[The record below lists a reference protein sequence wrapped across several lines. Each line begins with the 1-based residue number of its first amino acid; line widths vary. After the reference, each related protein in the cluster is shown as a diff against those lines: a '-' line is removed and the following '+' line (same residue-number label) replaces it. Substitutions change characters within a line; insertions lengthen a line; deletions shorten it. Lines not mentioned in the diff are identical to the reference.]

1 MSDLFQRSENK
12 LQLILCANAQDAAAC
27 KQAGF
32 KSVRV
37 VDQEQSLFV
46 SSTEG
51 FELDPNLEIFGSF
64 VIAAPTGMA
73 DWRDQVAMR
82 LGDVRCRWVD
92 WGADAGSAS
101 EALRRGGA
109 ERLREALTRPRP
121 MWTDEV
127 CTLRDI
133 PEPEPQKTYI
143 TGFKKLD
150 EHGFRLV
157 RPAFMPVIGPYGSGK
172 SVLLRQL
179 SCNLYRMYGWRT
191 LITSFEER
199 VKPRYVRDLRRHLI
213 GHEDMDNYGELRW
226 TPKNPQE
233 FTAADIK
240 AADDTIEKAFRFLRR
255 KRGAMLCGDRLLDLI
270 EYAVR
275 VYGLEMVIIDP
286 VNEIDHQIPKG
297 MTRTDY
303 FGGFIMRFKQLCD
316 DYDLLGI
323 IALHPP
329 KESVEKR
336 SQKGKLMTLNDGADT
351 AHWGNKADI
360 GWCVW
365 RPTLDG
371 PTYLHIDKLK
381 DHEVMGDPTLCRL
394 DLDKGYGRFAVTKIG
409 YDIFE
414 ELEG

>member
-1 MSDLFQRSENK
+1 
-12 LQLILCANAQDAAAC
+12 
-27 KQAGF
+27 
-32 KSVRV
+32 
-37 VDQEQSLFV
+37 
-46 SSTEG
+46 
-51 FELDPNLEIFGSF
+51 
-64 VIAAPTGMA
+64 
-73 DWRDQVAMR
+73 
-82 LGDVRCRWVD
+82 
-92 WGADAGSAS
+92 
-101 EALRRGGA
+101 
-109 ERLREALTRPRP
+109 

-133 PEPEPQKTYI
+133 PEPEPQTTYI

-179 SCNLYRMYGWRT
+179 ACNVYRMYGWRT

-213 GHEDMDNYGELRW
+213 GREDMDNDGELRW

-336 SQKGKLMTLNDGADT
+336 S
-351 AHWGNKADI
+351 
-360 GWCVW
+360 
-365 RPTLDG
+365 
-371 PTYLHIDKLK
+371 
-381 DHEVMGDPTLCRL
+381 
-394 DLDKGYGRFAVTKIG
+394 
-409 YDIFE
+409 
-414 ELEG
+414 